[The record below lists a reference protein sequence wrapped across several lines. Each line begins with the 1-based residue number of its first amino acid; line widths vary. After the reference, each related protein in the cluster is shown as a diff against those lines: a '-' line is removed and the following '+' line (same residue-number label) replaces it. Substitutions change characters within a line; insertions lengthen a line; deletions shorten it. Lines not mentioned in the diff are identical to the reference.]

1 MMRRIALA
9 AAMTILA
16 SGSAM
21 ADYDSGMQAY
31 HGGNY
36 GAAFSKFEAAAKK
49 GDTASQYMLG
59 DMYAQGLTVPA
70 SYVDAHMW
78 YNIAAIWGHDRAAL
92 ARTRLEPRMTG
103 HQIAA
108 ARTKAENWQPGSGQA
123 SDTGLAFN
131 VRNAQMMLNRA
142 GYVAG
147 PEDGIMGTKT
157 RLAIR
162 SFQRDRGLSPD
173 GQLTRNLF
181 GRMVTD
187 ADSVVVE
194 GDDRVQLVS
203 DLQSELRQRGYAI
216 PLVTGEVNDAT
227 RQAIW
232 AYQQDG
238 GLTIDGQPSESL
250 LARLRSSQG
259 NDRQE
264 TARLVHATQS
274 RLNDLG
280 YNAGPED
287 GVYGPTTRGAVREFQ
302 SDQGLPMT
310 GEASKSLLV
319 HIQQATG
326 ESADKDQRHVQMVL
340 ATQKALKARGYSVGA
355 VDGKVTPQTT
365 AAVRTYQSDAGI
377 AINGRIDGGLLHRLE
392 QSQEPVVGMAHKEI
406 VREIQR
412 SLNQRGYKDGPSDGV
427 FGPGTRTAILTY
439 QSDAGLPQTGEASQH
454 LLRHLRGSDIKAS
467 VGVSEVQ
474 PRPQHIQELKAELNR
489 LGYHVGAEDDV
500 FEDRTRQGILAF
512 QKDIRVEQTGE
523 PSPMLLTQLQNSYR
537 VKDGTNDSEVIQG
550 IAAYFINRLPDPE

>member
-1 MMRRIALA
+1 
-9 AAMTILA
+9 
-16 SGSAM
+16 
-21 ADYDSGMQAY
+21 
-31 HGGNY
+31 
-36 GAAFSKFEAAAKK
+36 
-49 GDTASQYMLG
+49 
-59 DMYAQGLTVPA
+59 
-70 SYVDAHMW
+70 MW

-92 ARTRLEPRMTG
+92 ARTRLESRMTG
-103 HQIAA
+103 RQIAA
-108 ARTKAENWQPGSGQA
+108 ARTKAENWQPDPRQA
-123 SDTGLAFN
+123 GDTSLGFT

-142 GYVAG
+142 GYAAG

-162 SFQRDRGLSPD
+162 SFQRDRGLNPD
-173 GQLTRNLF
+173 GQLTQNLF

-187 ADSVVVE
+187 AGGGSVAVK

-203 DLQSELRQRGYAI
+203 DLQSELRRRGYAI

-232 AYQQDG
+232 AYQQDS
-238 GLTIDGQPSESL
+238 GLTVNGQPSESL

-287 GVYGPTTRGAVREFQ
+287 GVYGPTTRSAVREFQ

-310 GEASKSLLV
+310 GEASTSLLAR
-319 HIQQATG
+319 IQQATG

-340 ATQKALKARGYSVGA
+340 ATQKALEARGYSVGA

-377 AINGRIDGGLLHRLE
+377 AINGRIDGDLLQRLE
-392 QSQEPVVGMAHKEI
+392 QNQEQAAGMTHGEI
-406 VREIQR
+406 VQEIQR
-412 SLNQRGYKDGPSDGV
+412 SLNQRGYKAGPSDGV

-439 QSDAGLPQTGEASQH
+439 QSDAGLPQTGEASRH
-454 LLRHLRGSDIKAS
+454 LLRHLQGSDITAGA
-467 VGVSEVQ
+467 GVSEAQ
-474 PRPQHIQELKAELNR
+474 PRSQHIQQLKAELNR
-489 LGYHVGAEDDV
+489 LGYHVGAEDGV

-523 PSPMLLTQLQNSYR
+523 PSPVLLAQLQNSYR

-550 IAAYFINRLPDPE
+550 IAAYFINRLSNPQ